1 MLSAISIRSKER
13 KKFEW
18 ECTIQFSFFLVSILV
33 AIFDSFFKKKMRQL
47 KASIEND
54 ATRDNSLLSV
64 SPRFLNICIELKWID
79 VWKQSEKEREEE
91 EEKKKRRKKRGID
104 SNAS

>member
-1 MLSAISIRSKER
+1 
-13 KKFEW
+13 
-18 ECTIQFSFFLVSILV
+18 
-33 AIFDSFFKKKMRQL
+33 MRQL

-64 SPRFLNICIELKWID
+64 SPRFLNIRIELKWID